1 MGVSTEV
8 SADKITWTPENHYYS
23 YFIEGGISTLLPA
36 YFRAY
41 IPNGATIGN
50 GDLTLA
56 IEGILNEPFSA
67 VIDGKFITT
76 DYNEIIDNNQ
86 FTLPKIYYQNEEY
99 KTEPLPDYLK
109 PDYEKI
115 RKRLILKFLK
125 KRYNLNFYYWIRTN
139 Y

>member
-1 MGVSTEV
+1 M
-8 SADKITWTPENHYYS
+8 
-23 YFIEGGISTLLPA
+23 
-36 YFRAY
+36 
-41 IPNGATIGN
+41 
-50 GDLTLA
+50 TLA
-56 IEGILNEPFSA
+56 IEDILNEPFSA

-125 KRYNLNFYYWIRTN
+125 KKVQS
-139 Y
+139 